1 MIFQISDQHRR
12 SPILGYGVLARFHP
26 FDISRFH
33 PRHDL
38 QTQKMPAS
46 NFTDH
51 NGKCFHALIQQ
62 FLQVINIFNNAETQT
77 KGSDFAVWKIGFR
90 WFRILGRS
98 GIIDMCY
105 PGPIHPLVFLRQT
118 TERMV
123 KMPASNFRNHS
134 RYCYYVPI
142 QLFYQAI
149 SIFSNAGTVVEQ
161 YNFRVWKIGFPP
173 RSQRRRLTFATM
185 TYDPRIASQTSPDSS
200 FNSAQ
205 EP

>member
-1 MIFQISDQHRR
+1 
-12 SPILGYGVLARFHP
+12 
-26 FDISRFH
+26 
-33 PRHDL
+33 
-38 QTQKMPAS
+38 MPAS
-46 NFTDH
+46 NITDH

-62 FLQVINIFNNAETQT
+62 FLQIINIFNSAETQT

-98 GIIDMCY
+98 GIIEMCY
-105 PGPIHPLVFLRQT
+105 PGPIHHLIFRLQT

-149 SIFSNAGTVVEQ
+149 SIFSNAGTVVVEQ

-173 RSQRRRLTFATM
+173 DLRGDGLHLLLWRTILGLPRRHL
-185 TYDPRIASQTSPDSS
+185 PIPASTPLGNHKNTR
-200 FNSAQ
+200 FKL
-205 EP
+205 